1 MIAED
6 RLATTVLLSEA
17 KDANSKS
24 KIIMRNTRVLLC
36 TLMQLLVML
45 NILSEINLLWGKIIY
60 FAMESPLFPNFFQ
73 RILSQ

>member
-1 MIAED
+1 MITKD

-24 KIIMRNTRVLLC
+24 KIIMRNTRLLLC

-45 NILSEINLLWGKIIY
+45 NILSEINLLWGKISTSEVGHHHY
-60 FAMESPLFPNFFQ
+60 YYYYY
-73 RILSQ
+73 

>member
-1 MIAED
+1 MITKD

-24 KIIMRNTRVLLC
+24 KIIMRNTRLLLC

-45 NILSEINLLWGKIIY
+45 NILSEIRLWGKIIY
-60 FAMESPLFPNFFQ
+60 FGMQSPLFPNFFQ

>member
-1 MIAED
+1 MITKD
-6 RLATTVLLSEA
+6 RLATSVLLSEA
-17 KDANSKS
+17 KDVNSKS
-24 KIIMRNTRVLLC
+24 KIIMRNTRLLLC

-60 FAMESPLFPNFFQ
+60 FGMESPLFPNFFQ

>member
-1 MIAED
+1 MITKD
-6 RLATTVLLSEA
+6 RLATSVLLSEA

-24 KIIMRNTRVLLC
+24 EIIMRNTRILLC

-45 NILSEINLLWGKIIY
+45 NILSEIHLLWGKIIY
-60 FAMESPLFPNFFQ
+60 FGMESPLFPNFFQ

>member
-1 MIAED
+1 MITKD
-6 RLATTVLLSEA
+6 RLATSVLLSEA

-24 KIIMRNTRVLLC
+24 KIIMRNTRLLLC

-45 NILSEINLLWGKIIY
+45 NILSEIRLWGKIIY
-60 FAMESPLFPNFFQ
+60 FGMQSPLFPNFFQ

>member
-1 MIAED
+1 MITKD
-6 RLATTVLLSEA
+6 RLATSVLLSEA

-24 KIIMRNTRVLLC
+24 EIIMRNTRILLC

-45 NILSEINLLWGKIIY
+45 NILSEINLLRGKIIY
-60 FAMESPLFPNFFQ
+60 FGMESPLFPNFFQ